1 MDKVYKSKYFFI
13 ALVIMII
20 SAVAAYYLLPMN
32 LGNEIIEDFGNSIG
46 DLSEYSAL
54 SLAIF
59 IFFNNLRV
67 TLIVW
72 ITGLIPFIFI
82 PAIISGINGAVIG
95 AVLKITSEEGSVF
108 KDIATSILPHGV
120 FEIPAIC
127 IAVAMG
133 ISLCVFVIKK
143 IRGKSDAS
151 LPKFLK
157 AQFIYFLKV
166 VLPLLIVAAAI
177 ESFVTPLV
185 MNL

>member
-13 ALVIMII
+13 ALIIMVVSGI
-20 SAVAAYYLLPMN
+20 ATYFLLPTDM
-32 LGNEIIEDFGNSIG
+32 GGVIVEDFGNSIG

-59 IFFNNLRV
+59 IFLNNLRV

-127 IAVAMG
+127 ISVAMG
-133 ISLCVFVIKK
+133 ISLCLFVIKM
-143 IRGKSDAS
+143 IRGNSHVS
-151 LPKFLK
+151 LAKFLK

>member
-13 ALVIMII
+13 AFIIMVVSGI
-20 SAVAAYYLLPMN
+20 ATYYLLPADM
-32 LGNEIIEDFGNSIG
+32 GAVIIDDFEKSFG

-59 IFFNNLRV
+59 IFLNNLRV

-72 ITGLIPFIFI
+72 ITGLVPFIFI
-82 PAIISGINGAVIG
+82 PAIISAINGGVIG
-95 AVLKITSEEGSVF
+95 AVLKITSEGSVF

-127 IAVAMG
+127 VAVAMG

-143 IRGKSDAS
+143 ISGKSDAS
-151 LPKFLK
+151 LTKFLK
-157 AQFIYFLKV
+157 AQFIFFLKV

-177 ESFVTPLV
+177 ESFVTPLI

>member
-13 ALVIMII
+13 ALIIMVISGI
-20 SAVAAYYLLPMN
+20 ATYYLIPADM
-32 LGNEIIEDFGNSIG
+32 GAVIVEDFGNSIG

-54 SLAIF
+54 SFAIF
-59 IFFNNLRV
+59 IFLNNLRA
-67 TLIVW
+67 TLIAW
-72 ITGLIPFIFI
+72 ISGLIPFIFI
-82 PAIISGINGAVIG
+82 PAIICAINGGVIG

-151 LPKFLK
+151 LTKFLK
-157 AQFIYFLKV
+157 AQFFYFLKV

-177 ESFVTPLV
+177 EGFVTPLI

>member
-13 ALVIMII
+13 ALIIMII
-20 SAVAAYYLLPMN
+20 SGFTAYYLLPMN

-46 DLSEYSAL
+46 DLSGYSPL
-54 SLAIF
+54 TFAIF
-59 IFFNNLRV
+59 IFLNNLRA
-67 TLIVW
+67 TLIAW
-72 ITGLIPFIFI
+72 ISGLIPFIFI
-82 PAIISGINGAVIG
+82 PAIICAINGGVVG
-95 AVLKITSEEGSVF
+95 AVFKITSEEGSIF
-108 KDIATSILPHGV
+108 KDFATSILPHGV

-151 LPKFLK
+151 LAKFLK
-157 AQFIYFLKV
+157 SQFIYFLKV

-177 ESFVTPLV
+177 ESFVTPLI

>member
-1 MDKVYKSKYFFI
+1 
-13 ALVIMII
+13 MII
-20 SAVAAYYLLPMN
+20 SGIAAYFLLPADMS
-32 LGNEIIEDFGNSIG
+32 GAIVDDFGKSFG

-59 IFFNNLRV
+59 IFLNNLRV

-95 AVLKITSEEGSVF
+95 AVLKITSEKGNVF
-108 KDIATSILPHGV
+108 KDIVTSILPHGV

-133 ISLCVFVIKK
+133 ISLCVFIVKK

-151 LPKFLK
+151 LTKFLK
-157 AQFIYFLKV
+157 EQFVFFLKV

-177 ESFVTPLV
+177 ESFVTPLI

>member
-13 ALVIMII
+13 ALIIMVISGI
-20 SAVAAYYLLPMN
+20 AAYCFLPADM
-32 LGNEIIEDFGNSIG
+32 GGAIVEDFGKSIG

-59 IFFNNLRV
+59 IFLNNLRV
-67 TLIVW
+67 ALIVW
-72 ITGLIPFIFI
+72 ISGLIPFIFI
-82 PAIISGINGAVIG
+82 PAIISAVNGAVIG
-95 AVLKITSEEGSVF
+95 AVLKITSEKVSIF
-108 KDIATSILPHGV
+108 KDFATSILPHGI

-151 LPKFLK
+151 LAKFLK
-157 AQFIYFLKV
+157 LQFIYFLKV

-177 ESFVTPLV
+177 EGFVTPLI

>member
-13 ALVIMII
+13 ALIIMVFSGI
-20 SAVAAYYLLPMN
+20 ATYFLLPADM
-32 LGNEIIEDFGNSIG
+32 GGAIVEDFGKSFG

-59 IFFNNLRV
+59 IFLNNLRV

-72 ITGLIPFIFI
+72 ISGFIPFIFI
-82 PAIISGINGAVIG
+82 PAIISAINGGVIG

-143 IRGKSDAS
+143 IKGKSDVS
-151 LPKFLK
+151 LAKFLK
-157 AQFIYFLKV
+157 TQFIFFLKV

-177 ESFVTPLV
+177 ESFVTPLI